1 MRKPILVPVLSAIA
15 MSFAVLPGAALA
27 APDKVVLI
35 RHGEKPESGDNLS
48 CQGENRALQLPKVL
62 HEKFNVPDYTLVP
75 ALGVGESTHHA
86 RMFQTVTPFAVKYDL
101 KIDSKY
107 GETEYDKV
115 ARHVLKKSGTVLL
128 VWEHKAI
135 PNIAAALGVANPPEW
150 KGADF
155 DSIWVITFS
164 GKKASLAIDREGITP
179 SAECA
184 F

>member
-15 MSFAVLPGAALA
+15 MSLAVLPGAAMA

-62 HEKFNVPDYTLVP
+62 HEKFSVPDHTLVP
-75 ALGVGESTHHA
+75 ALETGKSTHHA
-86 RMFQTVTPFAVKYDL
+86 RMFQTVTPFAVKYGL